1 MFRTPVAKHFESAG
15 KAWTPI
21 STPALPRATDLDIKS
36 KEHLRMEELNHVIA
50 KKAEESKKEF
60 IHTKSL
66 DFDNQTKS
74 RYFF

>member
-1 MFRTPVAKHFESAG
+1 
-15 KAWTPI
+15 
-21 STPALPRATDLDIKS
+21 
-36 KEHLRMEELNHVIA
+36 MEELNHVIA

-74 RYFF
+74 RYFFFIFKFLDIIFHRF

>member
-1 MFRTPVAKHFESAG
+1 
-15 KAWTPI
+15 
-21 STPALPRATDLDIKS
+21 
-36 KEHLRMEELNHVIA
+36 MEELNHVIA

-74 RYFF
+74 RYFHPFFLK